1 VDSDIEKARRAYFST
16 GIDSVADKRR
26 ECNMQVRQV
35 LSEIARRFCVW
46 LLNRTERVELNE
58 DEIDA
63 TTRDKTR
70 LLLNYVSILIISA

>member
-1 VDSDIEKARRAYFST
+1 
-16 GIDSVADKRR
+16 
-26 ECNMQVRQV
+26 
-35 LSEIARRFCVW
+35 
-46 LLNRTERVELNE
+46 LNRTERVELNE